1 MRTAIPRL
9 VGQAVGFCLLL
20 VSAALGQADD
30 VLRLRPPVAE
40 VGQYQ
45 RIDFELDV
53 AETYRNPF
61 DPEQVD
67 VSLEIRAPG
76 GAILVLPAFWLQPYQ
91 RESLEGGGRR
101 DWVYPHGPAG
111 WRARFAPS
119 VPGRYEVVARLQDA
133 ARDVRSASVSFHC
146 RESASPGFLGL
157 SARDPRFLAF
167 ADGRP
172 LLAIGQNLAFIGPTQ
187 PITLA
192 KAEEVFD
199 KLSANGANFLRIWT
213 CCEDWALA
221 IEARKSAWGRSWAWK
236 PPFVPAPESA
246 DSPRGL
252 CVQLGGGHA
261 AQQAISPPNPLAVR
275 PATRYVLA
283 GRLRTDAPQT
293 AVRLDAGP
301 LELGPPLRSASPDAW
316 SRFERSFETGHDQ
329 RFLERLAVR
338 VEGGGTAWL
347 DDWSLREAAGGPELL
362 WEAAIREPI
371 RGFYNPTDCFLLD
384 QLVDA
389 AERTGIYLQLCL
401 ITRDLYM
408 SSLKDDRSD
417 PYARAIRDAKHLL
430 RYAVARWGYSTHVA
444 AWEYFNENDPGLP
457 TDRFY
462 DELGEYLEQIDVY
475 GHLRTTSAWGHS
487 PKDWRHPRLD
497 LAQTHHYI
505 RPVDKEQGHDEVA
518 VVLKSVAQ
526 VRQHAPQRPVLLAEF
541 GLAEDNWQ
549 RSSWMKQDVNLVHF
563 HNALWASALS
573 GAAGTAMFWW
583 WELLDPLDAY
593 RHYQPLARFMADVP
607 LDAGLEASAARVTG
621 GEVRVVGLQDR
632 QAAYLWLFHQ
642 QATWWNQVVQQQ
654 PPATLDAARLEVPQ
668 LAPGRYRVVWWDPAR
683 GQAISEHQVTVDSE
697 PLTLDVPPFAWD
709 LAAKILRR
717 AE

>member
-1 MRTAIPRL
+1 MKTLAIRTL
-9 VGQAVGFCLLL
+9 CFSTCCCLLL
-20 VSAALGQADD
+20 ASVVHCRGGEG
-30 VLRLRPPVAE
+30 LRLRPLAAE
-40 VGQYQ
+40 VGKYQ
-45 RIDFELDV
+45 RIDFELAV
-53 AETYRNPF
+53 PWAYENPF
-61 DPEQVD
+61 DPDEVD
-67 VSLEIRAPG
+67 VSLEIRTPG
-76 GAILVLPAFWLQPYQ
+76 GETLALPAFWMQPYQ
-91 RESLEGGGRR
+91 RELLERGNRR
-101 DWVYPHGPAG
+101 DWVYPSGPAG
-111 WRARFAPS
+111 WRARFAPAI
-119 VPGRYEVVARLQDA
+119 PGRYEVVARLKDA
-133 ARDVRSASVSFHC
+133 ARDIRSASVSFHC
-146 RESASPGFLGL
+146 RDSADPGFIRI
-157 SARDPRFLAF
+157 SSRDSRFLAF

-192 KAEEVFD
+192 KAEEVFG
-199 KLSANGANFLRIWT
+199 KLSAHGANFLRIWT

-236 PPFVPAPESA
+236 PPFVPAPEAA
-246 DSPRGL
+246 DSPGRQ

-261 AQQAISPPNPLAVR
+261 TEQAISPPNPLAVR

-283 GRLRTDAPQT
+283 GRLRTDSAQ
-293 AVRLDAGP
+293 AVVHLAAGA
-301 LELGPPLRSASPDAW
+301 LEVGLPLRSERVNAW
-316 SRFERSFETGHDQ
+316 SRFERTFQTGDDQ
-329 RFLERLAVR
+329 RFLERLSVR
-338 VEGGGTAWL
+338 LEGGGTAWL

-389 AERTGIYLQLCL
+389 AERAGIYLQLCL

-417 PYARAIRDAKHLL
+417 RYAQAICDAKHLV
-430 RYAVARWGYSTHVA
+430 RYAVARWGSSTHVA
-444 AWEYFNENDPGLP
+444 AWEFFNEIDPGLP
-457 TDRFY
+457 TNRFY

-475 GHLRTTSAWGHS
+475 GHLRTTSTWGHS

-505 RPVDKEQGHDEVA
+505 RPADKEQGHDEVA
-518 VVLKSVAQ
+518 VVLDYVAQ

-549 RSSWMKQDVNLVHF
+549 RSQWMKQDVKLVHF

-583 WELLDPLDAY
+583 WETLDPLDAY
-593 RHYQPLARFMADVP
+593 RHYQPLANFMADVP
-607 LDAGLEASAARVTG
+607 LDGGLETSPARVTG

-642 QATWWNQVVQQQ
+642 QATWWQQVVQKRL
-654 PPATLDAARLEVPQ
+654 PATLDSARLEVPQ
-668 LAPGRYRVVWWDPAR
+668 LTPGRYRVVWWDPAR
-683 GQAISEHQVTVDSE
+683 GQALSEHEVTVESE
-697 PLTLDVPPFAWD
+697 SLSLDAPPFAWD
-709 LAAKILRR
+709 LACKILQL